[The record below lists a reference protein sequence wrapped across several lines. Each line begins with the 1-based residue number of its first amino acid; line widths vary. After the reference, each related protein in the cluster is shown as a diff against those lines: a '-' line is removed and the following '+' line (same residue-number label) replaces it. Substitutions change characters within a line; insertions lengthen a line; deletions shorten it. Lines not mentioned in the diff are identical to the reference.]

1 MGIPLSWYIFLR
13 FSALRTE
20 RTEEIYKDGDKRMFR
35 NLKICIFVL
44 KKFKKCHKICN
55 RIKVQLGS
63 VPNCTE
69 SVIYK
74 VRILLVEDNRTIAK
88 GLMYNLEQNGYEV
101 KNPET
106 VEATKKILEEE
117 KFDLVILDIS
127 LPDGDG
133 FDLYKTI
140 KEKYN
145 IKTIFLTARDEED
158 NVVKGLELGAEDYI
172 TKPFS
177 TRELLAR
184 INKIFLR
191 EKKNNIVKIK
201 DITCDLDKMCAYKG
215 EKAITFSSL
224 ELKILML
231 LFTNINKV
239 VTREY
244 IIEKIWDWTG
254 NDVYD
259 NTVTVY
265 MKRIREKLVTPI
277 ITTIKGVG
285 YRIDEE

>member
-1 MGIPLSWYIFLR
+1 ML
-13 FSALRTE
+13 
-20 RTEEIYKDGDKRMFR
+20 
-35 NLKICIFVL
+35 
-44 KKFKKCHKICN
+44 
-55 RIKVQLGS
+55 
-63 VPNCTE
+63 
-69 SVIYK
+69 
-74 VRILLVEDNRTIAK
+74 ILLVEDNKSITKALI
-88 GLMYNLEQNGYEV
+88 YNLEQSNYKVLSAE
-101 KNPET
+101 NI
-106 VEATKKILEEE
+106 VEAQKILATE
-117 KFDLVILDIS
+117 KINLIILDIT
-127 LPDGDG
+127 LPDGSG
-133 FDLYKTI
+133 FDLYRDIKTM
-140 KEKYN
+140 N
-145 IKTIFLTARDEED
+145 ISTIFLTAMDDED

-191 EKKNNIVKIK
+191 EKKNNIIKIK
-201 DITCDLDKMCAYKG
+201 DITCDLDKMCVYKG
-215 EKAITFSSL
+215 EKQIGLSSL

-231 LFTNINKV
+231 LFTNLNKV
-239 VTREY
+239 ITREY

-265 MKRIREKLVTPI
+265 MKRIREKLETPI